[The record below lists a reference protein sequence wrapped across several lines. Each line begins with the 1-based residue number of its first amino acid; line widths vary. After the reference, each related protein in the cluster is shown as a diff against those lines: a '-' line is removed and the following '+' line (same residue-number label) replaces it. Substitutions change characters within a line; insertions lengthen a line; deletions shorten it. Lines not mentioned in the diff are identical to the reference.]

1 MRIPARSVLDRSE
14 HGGTIS
20 AGGAPRPP
28 YARFLQKITVDCGA
42 FLRYQCNAILCKH
55 FARWI
60 YGVSRSETGGG
71 ADWQKPVNNSSS
83 HEDKPHCF
91 YGGDCGERLIDTSE
105 LHRVFPILASAT
117 NESNDA
123 SNGQRND
130 TQLTDLRAQL
140 DIERVKNLMLQERLA
155 AVAADKDDLREDR
168 NRWRTQ
174 AEQSQL
180 FLADLRE
187 KTQAQAVEATA
198 PRRGWWWLR
207 RKT

>member
-1 MRIPARSVLDRSE
+1 M
-14 HGGTIS
+14 
-20 AGGAPRPP
+20 
-28 YARFLQKITVDCGA
+28 
-42 FLRYQCNAILCKH
+42 
-55 FARWI
+55 
-60 YGVSRSETGGG
+60 
-71 ADWQKPVNNSSS
+71 
-83 HEDKPHCF
+83 
-91 YGGDCGERLIDTSE
+91 
-105 LHRVFPILASAT
+105 ASAT